1 MTDKGT
7 TTVQGPDHSITTERN
22 SARVVVLVA
31 GRVIVDAR
39 EAATFCEASYA
50 AVHYVPRK
58 GVDMAALGRTVHA
71 THTPYR
77 GDSAYHSV
85 PIGVRSTNAVWFY
98 EAPYPAVAEIRGRLA
113 FYRERVDAIEE
124 RLEA

>member
-1 MTDKGT
+1 MTDKG

-22 SARVVVLVA
+22 SAQVVVLVA

-39 EAATFCEASYA
+39 EAVTLCEASYA

-58 GVDMAALGRTVHA
+58 GVDMALGRSAHA

-77 GDSAYHSV
+77 GDCAYYSV
-85 PIGVRSTNAVWFY
+85 PIGLRSINAVWFY
-98 EAPYPAVAEIRGRLA
+98 EAPYPAVAEIREGLA
-113 FYRERVDAIEE
+113 FYREPVHSIQDRV
-124 RLEA
+124 EA